1 MIALLVWLVF
11 GFIVGSL
18 AEWLYPP
25 KAQHSPAVTVA
36 LGAGGSVVGGLLGSV
51 FSGSPYSPGGVVAS
65 VIGALLLSWLYR
77 KYSEDAL

>member
-1 MIALLVWLVF
+1 MIALIVWVVF

-25 KAQHSPAVTVA
+25 KSDHTPAVTIA
-36 LGAGGSVVGGLLGSV
+36 LGAGGSVFGGLLGSV

-65 VIGALLLSWLYR
+65 VIGALMLMWMYR
-77 KYSEDAL
+77 KYTEDAL